1 MQNEE
6 NIIDNFLQTY
16 MIFMMWILSVARTE
30 EVGNTSWDTHY
41 YFPRCAFKIDSANG
55 ILMSI

>member
-1 MQNEE
+1 MRQNMT
-6 NIIDNFLQTY
+6 NNFLQFK
-16 MIFMMWILSVARTE
+16 MIFMMYILTVARTE

-41 YFPRCAFKIDSANG
+41 YFLWCAFEIDSANS